1 MKDRLKKKGAYLDK
15 HVFYGLTN
23 LNDGFDAMSIKYFSE
38 TDFKI
43 VLDRVK
49 EFGIGITGIEPWKE
63 REWVGKIIKINEVSF
78 KVEKNIPRCV
88 AINLKP
94 QSDDNSFNLLQLLKK
109 IYGHFEMG
117 IYLTALDDGDIN
129 IGNSIDL

>member
-49 EFGIGITGIEPWKE
+49 EFGIGITGIEPWKDGE
-63 REWVGKIIKINEVSF
+63 FYDVMIYEMVTDNPADPEWYLKAFEDFKKDDKNLQYAASYSVSD
-78 KVEKNIPRCV
+78 K
-88 AINLKP
+88 
-94 QSDDNSFNLLQLLKK
+94 QLKK
-109 IYGHFEMG
+109 ILWP
-117 IYLTALDDGDIN
+117 IIAKIN
-129 IGNSIDL
+129 TQPT

>member
-49 EFGIGITGIEPWKE
+49 EFGIGITGIEPWKDGE
-63 REWVGKIIKINEVSF
+63 FYDVMIYEMVTVNPADPEWYLKAFEDFKKDDKNLQYAASYSVSD
-78 KVEKNIPRCV
+78 K
-88 AINLKP
+88 
-94 QSDDNSFNLLQLLKK
+94 QLKK
-109 IYGHFEMG
+109 ILWP
-117 IYLTALDDGDIN
+117 IIAKIN
-129 IGNSIDL
+129 TQQT

>member
-1 MKDRLKKKGAYLDK
+1 LKDRLKKKGAYLDK

-49 EFGIGITGIEPWKE
+49 EFGIGITGIEPWKDGE
-63 REWVGKIIKINEVSF
+63 FYDVMIYEMVTNNPADPEWYLKAFEDFKKDDKNLQYAASYSVSD
-78 KVEKNIPRCV
+78 K
-88 AINLKP
+88 
-94 QSDDNSFNLLQLLKK
+94 QLKK
-109 IYGHFEMG
+109 ILWP
-117 IYLTALDDGDIN
+117 IIAKIN
-129 IGNSIDL
+129 TQPT

>member
-1 MKDRLKKKGAYLDK
+1 LKDRLKKKGAYLDK

-49 EFGIGITGIEPWKE
+49 EFGIGITGIEPWKDGE
-63 REWVGKIIKINEVSF
+63 FYDVMIYEMVTDNPADPEWYLKAFEDFKKDDKNLQYAASYSVSD
-78 KVEKNIPRCV
+78 K
-88 AINLKP
+88 
-94 QSDDNSFNLLQLLKK
+94 QLKK
-109 IYGHFEMG
+109 ILWP
-117 IYLTALDDGDIN
+117 IIAKIN
-129 IGNSIDL
+129 TQPT

>member
-49 EFGIGITGIEPWKE
+49 EFGIGITGIEPWKDGE
-63 REWVGKIIKINEVSF
+63 FYDVMIYEMVTDNPADPEWYLKAFEDFKKDDKNLQYAASYSVSD
-78 KVEKNIPRCV
+78 K
-88 AINLKP
+88 
-94 QSDDNSFNLLQLLKK
+94 QLKK
-109 IYGHFEMG
+109 ILWPT
-117 IYLTALDDGDIN
+117 IAKIN
-129 IGNSIDL
+129 TQPT

>member
-49 EFGIGITGIEPWKE
+49 EFGIGITGIEPWKDGE
-63 REWVGKIIKINEVSF
+63 FYDVTIYDIVTDNPANPEWYLKAFEDFKKDDKNLQYAASYSVSD
-78 KVEKNIPRCV
+78 K
-88 AINLKP
+88 
-94 QSDDNSFNLLQLLKK
+94 QLKK
-109 IYGHFEMG
+109 ILWP
-117 IYLTALDDGDIN
+117 IIAKIN
-129 IGNSIDL
+129 TQPT

>member
-1 MKDRLKKKGAYLDK
+1 MKDRLKKIGAYLDK

-49 EFGIGITGIEPWKE
+49 EFGIGITGIEPWKDGE
-63 REWVGKIIKINEVSF
+63 FYDVMIYEMVTDNPADPEWYLKAFEDFKKDDKNLQYAASYSVSD
-78 KVEKNIPRCV
+78 K
-88 AINLKP
+88 
-94 QSDDNSFNLLQLLKK
+94 QLKK
-109 IYGHFEMG
+109 ILWP
-117 IYLTALDDGDIN
+117 IIAKIN
-129 IGNSIDL
+129 TQPT

>member
-49 EFGIGITGIEPWKE
+49 EFGIGITGIEPWKDGE
-63 REWVGKIIKINEVSF
+63 FYDVTIYDIVTDNPADPEWYLKAFEDFKKDDKNLQYAASYSVS
-78 KVEKNIPRCV
+78 EK
-88 AINLKP
+88 
-94 QSDDNSFNLLQLLKK
+94 QLKK
-109 IYGHFEMG
+109 N
-117 IYLTALDDGDIN
+117 TVAN
-129 IGNSIDL
+129 NS